1 MGIPRFFKI
10 PQHKQF
16 NYEPLYYDERKEK
29 LQERIKRIEQ
39 EYGVKNGDEY
49 VRSLTKGSFSR
60 YYDRRRKAQRY
71 SATRL
76 VIIIIF
82 LLFVA
87 YYIFFV

>member
-39 EYGVKNGDEY
+39 EYGVDNGEKY
-49 VRSLTKGSFSR
+49 IRSLTE
-60 YYDRRRKAQRY
+60 
-71 SATRL
+71 
-76 VIIIIF
+76 
-82 LLFVA
+82 
-87 YYIFFV
+87 

>member
-16 NYEPLYYDERKEK
+16 DYQPLYYDERKEK

-39 EYGVKNGDEY
+39 EYGVNNGKEY
-49 VRSLTKGSFSR
+49 VRSMTKGSFSH
-60 YYDRRRKAQRY
+60 YYDRKRKAQKY
-71 SATRL
+71 SSTRL
-76 VIIIIF
+76 IIIIIF

-87 YYIFFV
+87 YYLFFV